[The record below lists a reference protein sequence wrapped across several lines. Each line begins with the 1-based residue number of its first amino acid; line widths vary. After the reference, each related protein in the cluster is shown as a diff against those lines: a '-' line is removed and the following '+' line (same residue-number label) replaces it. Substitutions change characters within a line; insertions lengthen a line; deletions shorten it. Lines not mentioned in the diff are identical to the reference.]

1 MLANAK
7 GLVYFVNARTLQN
20 SIWKLW
26 GVPKSGQSGTVTPSV
41 TEVYMFIVCVF
52 LEWGRGAGLCRA
64 DYHFLEG
71 NEFTY
76 LLEKKGRER
85 LRGGGGGETCVNS
98 REHQEVPA
106 LQKFNLF
113 LCSFLV
119 SQPD

>member
-1 MLANAK
+1 MTLLA
-7 GLVYFVNARTLQN
+7 
-20 SIWKLW
+20 
-26 GVPKSGQSGTVTPSV
+26 

-52 LEWGRGAGLCRA
+52 LEWGCGAGLCWA
-64 DYHFLEG
+64 DYHFSEG

-85 LRGGGGGETCVNS
+85 VRGGGGGETCVNS
-98 REHQEVPA
+98 CEHREVPA

-119 SQPD
+119 SQSDVG